1 MSLAIFPLW
10 IYLTLLMIAPQ
21 LWVEPFVGLHPDLPL
36 YALWMMV
43 LVVRGRFAE
52 VFRFKLQDWFF
63 VCMLFWILLSML
75 KGGFRDYSTPLL
87 IDYIK
92 WFVLYR
98 LTAASID
105 SIEDLRRAAWAF
117 LFFGLLLSL
126 EGIQHMNSEDGLGWA
141 GQTFAWIDPS
151 AQAMGIRNRTRWIN
165 IFDGPGVFCVIYT
178 IALPIA
184 MQYLNASYGVLKRM
198 GSLMLLL
205 PLLLLGIFY
214 TGSRGGILTALA
226 IFALYVLSKFRVS
239 FTKLVLIL
247 GVGASGMMLGP
258 AYLTSTSD
266 SSGSAQHRVEMWAEG
281 IEMVTYN
288 PVLGIGKGNF
298 LSYTNK
304 LIAHNSAIEVMGET
318 GFVGLFF
325 WFGILYMGIRNIVVR
340 YKETQNA
347 SERSFLIG
355 VGLSVIGYYIS
366 SLFVTLEYETIYCLL
381 GLTAAVPSWTSNPK
395 PYTRRDFVIMIG
407 IMAAYFVLVKLFV
420 MAYF

>member
-1 MSLAIFPLW
+1 
-10 IYLTLLMIAPQ
+10 MIAPQ
-21 LWVEPFVGLHPDLPL
+21 LWVQPFVGLRPDLPL
-36 YALWMMV
+36 YVLWMMV
-43 LVVRGRFAE
+43 LAARGRFAE
-52 VFRFKLQDWFF
+52 IFRFKLQDWFF
-63 VCMLFWILLSML
+63 VGMLVWILLSML
-75 KGGFRDYSTPLL
+75 KSGFRDNSATLL
-87 IDYIK
+87 TDYVK
-92 WFVLYR
+92 WFLVYR

-105 SIEDLRRAAWAF
+105 SVENLRRAAWAF
-117 LFFGLLLSL
+117 LFFGVLLSL
-126 EGIQHMNSEDGLGWA
+126 EGIQHMNSDDGLGWA

-184 MQYLNASYGVLKRM
+184 IQYLDAPYGALRRL
-198 GSLMLLL
+198 GSLVVLI

-226 IFALYVLSKFRVS
+226 IVALYVLSKFRVS

-247 GVGASGMMLGP
+247 GIGASGMMLGP

-298 LSYTNK
+298 LSYTSK

-340 YKETQNA
+340 YKETQSA
-347 SERSFLIG
+347 LERSFLVG

-381 GLTAAVPSWTSNPK
+381 GLTAAIPSWTNNSE